1 MAEEES
7 FLVPSDTYFKAGVH
21 IGTKFRT
28 KYMADYIYKIRGDG
42 LSIMNV
48 SQIDKKIREAVK
60 FLIQYNPEDIIVVS
74 RRENG
79 WKPVTL
85 FGRATGCRTIIK
97 RYQPGRFT
105 NSQLETFTEAKVLI
119 VTDAWPDRNALKDG
133 RFSGMKILG
142 ICDTNNETY
151 ELDYIIPGNNKGRQ
165 SLGLIYYLIAREF
178 CKEKG
183 LPFEIPED
191 EFVGEEEDIA

>member
-7 FLVPSDTYFKAGVH
+7 FLVPADTYFKAGVH

-28 KYMADYIYKIRGDG
+28 KYMAEYIYKVRTDG

-48 SQIDKKIREAVK
+48 SQIDRKIRDAVK
-60 FLIQYNPEDIIVVS
+60 FLVQYNPEDIIAVS

-85 FGRATGCRTIIK
+85 FGRATGCRVIIK

-105 NSQLETFTEAKVLI
+105 NPQLETFTEGKVLI

-133 RFSGMKILG
+133 KYAGMKILG

-151 ELDYIIPGNNKGRQ
+151 ELDYVIPGNNKGRQ
-165 SLGLIYYLIAREF
+165 SLGLIYYLLAREY
-178 CKEKG
+178 CGEKG
-183 LPFEIPED
+183 IKFDIPEK
-191 EFVGEEEDIA
+191 EFVGEEEVV